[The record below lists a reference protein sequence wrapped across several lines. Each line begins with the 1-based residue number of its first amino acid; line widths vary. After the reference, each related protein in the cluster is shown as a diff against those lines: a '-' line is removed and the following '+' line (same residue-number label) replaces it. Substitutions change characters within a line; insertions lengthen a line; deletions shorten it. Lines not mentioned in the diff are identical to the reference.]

1 MAADRHSP
9 PTMVRRLH
17 PGSGWGAGWVSGGVE
32 VLRGA
37 AGGPRAWA
45 YKCSFYDNYSPKGSS
60 AGPMDGLIYGA
71 AVEGSPVTF
80 IRGANVDLVARFPVF
95 FVSLL
100 VLSAEG

>member
-17 PGSGWGAGWVSGGVE
+17 PKPGGGEGRVSGGVG

-37 AGGPRAWA
+37 AGGPQAWA

-71 AVEGSPVTF
+71 AVEGSPGDVYK
-80 IRGANVDLVARFPVF
+80 RR
-95 FVSLL
+95 
-100 VLSAEG
+100 